1 MKYARIERERR
12 FLLARSPAGLDL
24 DAGYRELDDLY
35 LESSSLRL
43 RAARAADGSILE
55 LKLSQKQASPSGPA
69 HCVITSLYLSPTEYE
84 LLSRLP
90 GRRLCKRRHRHVD
103 AGIRFGIDVFR
114 GALAGLV
121 LAEAEAASDEELW
134 SYPLPA
140 FAQVEVTEL
149 LEFTGGALASAE
161 PASVLRRAHEL
172 LARPA

>member
-1 MKYARIERERR
+1 M
-12 FLLARSPAGLDL
+12 PAWLDV

-43 RAARAADGSILE
+43 RSARAADGSILE
-55 LKLSQKQASPSGPA
+55 LKLSQKHASLSSPA
-69 HCVITSLYLSPTEYE
+69 HRVVTSLYLSPAEYE

-90 GRRLCKRRHRHVD
+90 GRRLGKRRHRHVD
-103 AGIRFGIDVFR
+103 AGVRFAIDIFR

-134 SYPLPA
+134 SYPCPA
-140 FAQVEVTEL
+140 FARVEVTEL
-149 LEFTGGALASAE
+149 LEFTGFALASAE
-161 PASVLRRAHEL
+161 PLSVLRRAREL